1 MRTTTSAICFMAVLP
16 LSLLVPHRTIAEQ
29 RTMSVLVEGKPCG
42 HVRMTFAQQPDGS
55 VAVQTDSKVE
65 VRVLL
70 KKFRYQIQVKETWKA
85 GKLTSLQ
92 STCNDD
98 GDAYNL
104 TASAE
109 GDSLRVRVNGRER
122 RMQSDVWVTTYWQQ
136 PDNSKINQ
144 ELVLL
149 DADNGKELRARLQYL
164 GVEQRGVAGTVQN
177 LARYMLTGD
186 KVRMALW
193 YDAQGKLVR
202 QEWTELGHRT
212 VIETVQI
219 ER

>member
-1 MRTTTSAICFMAVLP
+1 
-16 LSLLVPHRTIAEQ
+16 
-29 RTMSVLVEGKPCG
+29 MSVLVEGKPSG
-42 HVRMTFAQQPDGS
+42 HVHMTFTQQPDGS
-55 VAVQTDSKVE
+55 TAVETDSTVE

-70 KKFRYQIQVKETWKA
+70 KRFRYRIQAKETWKA
-85 GKLTSLQ
+85 GRLTSLT

-98 GDAYNL
+98 GDVYNL

-109 GDSLRVRVNGRER
+109 GDSLRVAVNGRER
-122 RMQSDVWVTTYWQQ
+122 RTRGDVWVTTYWQQ

-149 DADNGKELRARLQYL
+149 DADNGRELRARLQYL

-177 LARYMLTGD
+177 LNRYMLTGD
-186 KVRMALW
+186 RVRMALW

-202 QEWTELGHRT
+202 QEWTEMGHRT
-212 VIETVQI
+212 VIETVRI